1 MPVISSKH
9 TALRAARTT
18 KPGGEFFR
26 IKDGERGL
34 YLRVMPSGK
43 RTWVIR
49 SEVGGKTRWAVIAPL
64 NFDDPKN
71 GLDYD
76 GAKAAAV
83 SMRSTTGEANPIDAK
98 RLAAQA
104 DVESKRA
111 ADIARADRER
121 ELRDADKLRP
131 TLDRIASRYLGEYVK
146 HNMRA
151 RGGKRSKAE
160 DQRIYDRHVAP
171 LLGQKKI
178 ADLKTA
184 EIAGMRDAVTAPT
197 ERRKAVSVVRAL
209 LSHAKSDGL
218 IEHNVALGVKAPVS
232 NERTRT
238 ITDDEIQALWS
249 ATEVEGVRPELLA
262 ALKVQLL
269 TGARAG
275 EVLAMEWADINETGR
290 YWVIPGAVAKNA
302 RECLVPLSPQA
313 WTLIA
318 AQSRDNDLVFPAHR
332 AKHCISSS
340 SFAQVMAR
348 IRLQLGLAHFTSHD
362 LRRTAATRMAE
373 DLKVLPHI
381 LEAILNH
388 AGGEV
393 SGVAAVYNRANYQ
406 QEKTTA
412 LEAWGREVERIA
424 ANRPNAGNVK
434 PLIRAARA

>member
-43 RTWVIR
+43 RTWVLR
-49 SEVGGKTRWAVIAPL
+49 SEVGGKTRWAAIAPL
-64 NFDDPKN
+64 SFDDPKN

-76 GAKAAAV
+76 AAKAAAV
-83 SMRSTTGEANPIDAK
+83 SMRATTGGANPIDAK
-98 RLAAQA
+98 RLAGQVEA
-104 DVESKRA
+104 ESKRA
-111 ADIARADRER
+111 EDNARAEMER
-121 ELRDADKLRP
+121 EIRDADKLRP
-131 TLDRIASRYLGEYVK
+131 TLDRIANRYLGEYVK

-160 DQRIYDRHVAP
+160 DKRIYDRHVSP
-171 LLGQKKI
+171 LLGEKKI

-184 EIAGMRDAVTAPT
+184 EIAGMRDTVAAPT

-238 ITDDEIQALWS
+238 ITDDEIRAVWS
-249 ATEVEGVRPELLA
+249 ASNVEGVRPELLA
-262 ALKVQLL
+262 AVKVQLL

-275 EVLAMEWADINETGR
+275 EVLSMRWADINEAAR
-290 YWVIPGAVAKNA
+290 CWIIPGAVAKNG

-313 WTLIA
+313 WALIA
-318 AQSRDNDLVFPAHR
+318 AQSRDSALVFPPHR
-332 AKHCISSS
+332 SKHAISSS
-340 SFAQVMAR
+340 SFAQVVAR
-348 IRLQLGLAHFTSHD
+348 IRSQLGLAHFTSHD

-373 DLKVLPHI
+373 DLKVLPHV

-393 SGVAAVYNRANYQ
+393 SGVAAVYNRATYQ
-406 QEKTTA
+406 KEKAVA

-424 ANRPNAGNVK
+424 ANRSDAGNVK
-434 PLIRAARA
+434 PLVRKALA